1 MTHWYEWLQRPPLG
15 SEPTGRHTHPR
26 TWTARAAAGAWL
38 LAAGGAQAADRPP
51 PGGDAANDDKS
62 RYSLFHPTPD
72 RLLRDLTTDRPDT
85 TESPFTVDAGRLQVE
100 TNLFGYARSR
110 PDADGTVT
118 DSFDFA
124 TTNLRLGLTHS
135 TEINVVFQPYG
146 IVRTRPLDP
155 VLATRSS
162 GIGGIDIRGKI
173 NLWGNDSFEQPGAT
187 AFALLPFVTLP
198 TDRGNGISTDGI
210 EGGLILPFAVKLS
223 DKFGLGLNTGVHVVR
238 NSASAGHHSEYLASA
253 SLSYEWTEALSSYYE
268 VAARFNTDDPRGD
281 VAILATGLTYK
292 LTKNLQLDAGIKFGA
307 TRAADRISP
316 FVGVSARY

>member
-1 MTHWYEWLQRPPLG
+1 V
-15 SEPTGRHTHPR
+15 
-26 TWTARAAAGAWL
+26 GAWL
-38 LAAGGAQAADRPP
+38 LAAGGAQAADRTL
-51 PGGDAANDDKS
+51 PGGPAANDDKS
-62 RYSLFHPTPD
+62 RHSLFQPTPD

-85 TESPFTVDAGRLQVE
+85 TESPFTVDAGRPQVE

-135 TEINVVFQPYG
+135 SEINVVFQPYG

-198 TDRGNGISTDGI
+198 TDRSNGISPDGI

-223 DKFGLGLNTGVHVVR
+223 DKFGLGLNAGVHVVR
-238 NSASAGHHSEYLASA
+238 NSDRAGHHSEYLASA
-253 SLSYEWTEALSSYYE
+253 SLSYEWTETLSSYYE

-281 VAILATGLTYK
+281 VAVLATGLTYK
-292 LTKNLQLDAGIKFGA
+292 LTKNLQLDGGIKFGA

>member
-1 MTHWYEWLQRPPLG
+1 MVHWYEWLQRPALKLEAP
-15 SEPTGRHTHPR
+15 GRQTISR
-26 TWTARAAAGAWL
+26 AWTVRAAAGAWL
-38 LAAGGAQAADRPP
+38 LAAGGVQAADRPLL
-51 PGGDAANDDKS
+51 GGQGASDDKS
-62 RYSLFHPTPD
+62 RYSLFQPTPD

-100 TNLFGYARSR
+100 TNLFGFARSR

-135 TEINVVFQPYG
+135 SEINVVFQPYG

-162 GIGGIDIRGKI
+162 GIGGVDIRGKI
-173 NLWGNDSFEQPGAT
+173 NLWGNDRFERPGAT

-198 TDRGNGISTDGI
+198 IDRNNGISPDGI

-223 DKFGLGLNTGVHVVR
+223 DKFGLGLNTGIHVVR
-238 NSASAGHHSEYLASA
+238 NSDTGGHHAEYLASA

-268 VAARFNTDDPRGD
+268 IAARFNTDDTRGD
-281 VAILATGLTYK
+281 IAVLATGLTYK
-292 LTKNLQLDAGIKFGA
+292 LSKNLQLDGGIRFGA
-307 TRAADRISP
+307 TKAADRVSP